1 MRKLVL
7 ALFFLLLLPLGVIGK
22 SYTFNLSEAIQY
34 AFLNSD
40 ELREKKSDVKSSQGL
55 QEWARG
61 LSFPKL
67 TMISYFTFDAARSSS
82 SYTDYSRDWSSW
94 APYFHVEGLFIQ
106 PIFTWGMITEA
117 NKAVDNLVKIKKQ
130 EHRLLKLKLAQ
141 EIKTY
146 FYGYLYIQRMKQV
159 LAFGKSNLSSAL
171 KEAKTEFD
179 KASGKVTRAD
189 LSKLQLADLEL
200 KKYEDMATDN
210 EILAVEVLKLKLG
223 LKKGDT
229 LIIREKFI
237 SLDET
242 KLKKVNYYIDLAFK
256 NRPEWK
262 QLEYG
267 VAALNSLAKVEQ
279 AKMKPVIGLGANFD
293 LNWHS
298 KSTAPDNGYLDD
310 WPNKKSF
317 GAALAL
323 SWNFDF
329 VSQRGKVKEK
339 KWQVESLK
347 HKRDFVKAGIPL
359 QVKKAYLEVKSAK
372 KSANRLYKAR
382 VIARK
387 WMVFGAT
394 GFSTGTVTA
403 KDLLEGL
410 LAFIMKKKAYYEA
423 VMNYNVK
430 FAILSTAVG
439 AELSKTLQYVE

>member
-1 MRKLVL
+1 MKKIVL
-7 ALFFLLLLPLGVIGK
+7 ILISLLIPLGSFAKV
-22 SYTFNLSEAIQY
+22 YTFNLSEAIQY
-34 AFLNSD
+34 AFLNSN
-40 ELREKKSDVKSSQGL
+40 EIKEKKTDIKSSEGL
-55 QEWARG
+55 QQWARG

-67 TMISYFTFDAARSSS
+67 TMLSYFTFDAARTST

-94 APYFHVEGLFIQ
+94 GPYFHIEGLFIQ
-106 PIFTWGMITEA
+106 PIFTWGMISEA

-130 EHRLLKLKLAQ
+130 EQRLAKLKLAQ

-146 FYGYLYIQRMKQV
+146 YYGYLYIQRMKQV

-171 KEAKTEFD
+171 KEAKTEFN

-200 KKYEDMATDN
+200 KKYENMANDN
-210 EILAVEVLKLKLG
+210 ETLAMEVLKLKLG

-237 SLDET
+237 ALDDT
-242 KLKKVNYYIDLAFK
+242 KLKKLDYYISLAFK

-262 QLEYG
+262 QLQHG
-267 VAALNSLAKVEQ
+267 IVALDSLAKVEV

-298 KSTAPDNGYLDD
+298 KSIAPDNGYLDD
-310 WPNKKSF
+310 WPNRKSF

-329 VSQRGKVKEK
+329 VSQRGKIKEK

-347 HKRDFVKAGIPL
+347 HKRDFIKAGIPL

-372 KSANRLYKAR
+372 KNVNRLYKAR

-410 LAFIMKKKAYYEA
+410 LAYIMKKKDYYEA
-423 VMNYNVK
+423 VMNYNLKIAV
-430 FAILSTAVG
+430 LGTAVG
-439 AELSKTLQYVE
+439 VELSKTLQYSE